1 MTALDGSAHVAD
13 AEIEI
18 VRFRADGVDGVV
30 VDPGGLTFA
39 NGRLRAGDVAVDVVH
54 RLLPSG
60 ACIARGA
67 SLGPVLAA
75 LRARAVV
82 MVNPFHAELVGHK
95 ALFAALSDPASHDL
109 LSADERAAVRK
120 HVPWTRVLERSL
132 LPDLIAR
139 RQRLVLKPA
148 HGFGGHGVTLGWHVD
163 DAAWRAALD
172 AALRGEQHVV
182 QGRVPNHRV
191 AYPALEPGLPERTFY
206 EDADPFLYDGRVAA
220 VLTRLSDTEIT
231 NVRLHSGGGVVPTV
245 VLDD

>member
-1 MTALDGSAHVAD
+1 MTPLDGSAHVAD

-18 VRFRADGVDGVV
+18 ARFRAAGVDGVV
-30 VDPGGLTFA
+30 VDPGGLAFVD
-39 NGRLRAGDVAVDVVH
+39 GRLRAGDVSIDVLH
-54 RLLPSG
+54 RLLPTG
-60 ACIARGA
+60 ACMDRGGGLDPLL
-67 SLGPVLAA
+67 SA

-95 ALFAALSDPASHDL
+95 ALFALLSDPASHDL
-109 LSADERAAVRK
+109 LSAEERAAVRR

-148 HGFGGHGVTLGWHVD
+148 HGFGGLGVTLGWHVD
-163 DAAWRAALD
+163 DAAWRAVLE

-182 QGRVPNHRV
+182 QERVPNHRL
-191 AYPALEPGLPERTFY
+191 AYPALEPGLPERTYY

-220 VLTRLSDTEIT
+220 MLTRLSETEIT
-231 NVRLHSGGGVVPTV
+231 NVRPHSGGGVVPTV
-245 VLDD
+245 VLDG